1 MFIRFTILCFFVM
14 LCVACAAQISVVPV
28 REDTNQGNT
37 NRDVTNWG
45 GGNVQDSFFVL
56 QRKIAGEFT
65 DFTVDN
71 LGNIYV
77 LNQTGQLKKMG
88 PAGDSIAVFNNV
100 RQYGKVHFID
110 VSNPLKVLLYFKD
123 FGTVVILDRFLNTR
137 GTLDL
142 RRQQLFQVKSIA
154 QAYDNNLWAFD
165 ELESKLKRVGED
177 GRIIDQSSD
186 FRLIFDST
194 PSPSFIVDQ
203 NKLVYLY
210 DATKGVYLF
219 DYYGAFKNRIRF
231 IGWTDFSVINNTIFG
246 RDAGMLYR
254 YEPGTLNLQQ
264 YPIPTGMQSA
274 RKIKIMPGNLYLL
287 RDHQLEIYTYR

>member
-1 MFIRFTILCFFVM
+1 MFLRITIL
-14 LCVACAAQISVVPV
+14 LCLLGGGYLTGVAQSALV
-28 REDTNQGNT
+28 RGDTNQGDT
-37 NRDVTNWG
+37 
-45 GGNVQDSFFVL
+45 FFIL

-77 LNQTGQLKKMG
+77 LSQAGQLKKMS

-110 VSNPLKVLLYFKD
+110 VTNPLKVLLYFKD
-123 FGTVVILDRFLNTR
+123 FGTVVTLDRFLNTR
-137 GTLDL
+137 STLDL
-142 RRQQLFQVKSIA
+142 RKLQLFQVKSIG
-154 QAYDNNLWAFD
+154 QAYDNNIWAFD

-177 GRIIDQSSD
+177 GRIIDQSTD
-186 FRLIFDST
+186 FRLLFDSV

-203 NKLVYLY
+203 NKQLYLY
-210 DATKGVYLF
+210 DSSKGVYLF

-231 IGWTDFSVINNTIFG
+231 TGWTDFSVINNTIFG

-264 YPIPTGMQSA
+264 YRIPATMQQA
-274 RKIKIMPGNLYLL
+274 RKIKIIPGNLYLL
-287 RDHQLEIYTYR
+287 RDHQLEVYSYR

>member
-1 MFIRFTILCFFVM
+1 M
-14 LCVACAAQISVVPV
+14 ACAAQTGVVPV
-28 REDTNQGNT
+28 REDTNRGGSSEDANRGGST
-37 NRDVTNWG
+37 NPS
-45 GGNVQDSFFVL
+45 DSFFIL

-71 LGNIYV
+71 LGNLYV

-88 PAGDSIAVFNNV
+88 PAGESIAVFNNV
-100 RQYGKVHFID
+100 RQYGKIHFID
-110 VSNPLKVLLYFKD
+110 VTNPLKVLLYFKD
-123 FGTVVILDRFLNTR
+123 FGTVVILDRFLNAR
-137 GTLDL
+137 ATLDL
-142 RRQQLFQVKSIA
+142 RRRQLFQVKSIG
-154 QAYDNNLWAFD
+154 QAYDNNIWVFD

-177 GRIIDQSSD
+177 GRIIDQSAD
-186 FRLIFDST
+186 FRLIFDSM

-231 IGWTDFSVINNTIFG
+231 TGWTDFSVINNTLFG

-254 YEPGTLNLQQ
+254 YEPGTLNLLQ
-264 YPIPTGMQSA
+264 YPIPVAMQNA

-287 RDHQLEIYTYR
+287 RDHQLEVYSYR

>member
-1 MFIRFTILCFFVM
+1 MITRITILLLFISTS
-14 LCVACAAQISVVPV
+14 LLAAGQTTPV
-28 REDTNQGNT
+28 RADRNQGDT
-37 NRDVTNWG
+37 
-45 GGNVQDSFFVL
+45 FFIL
-56 QRKIAGEFT
+56 QQKIEGEFT

-100 RQYGKVHFID
+100 RQYGKIHFID
-110 VSNPLKVLLYFKD
+110 VSNPLRILLYFKD
-123 FGTVVILDRFLNTR
+123 FGTVITLDRFLNTR
-137 GTLDL
+137 SALDL
-142 RRQQLFQVKSIA
+142 RRRQLFQVKSIGL
-154 QAYDNNLWAFD
+154 AYDNNIWVFD

-177 GRIIDQSSD
+177 GRIIDQSTD
-186 FRLIFDST
+186 FRLIFDSM

-210 DATKGVYLF
+210 DTSKGVYLF

-231 IGWTDFSVINNTIFG
+231 TGWTDFSVINNTIFG

-264 YPIPTGMQSA
+264 YPIPATMQHA

-287 RDHQLEIYTYR
+287 RDHQLEIYSYR

>member
-1 MFIRFTILCFFVM
+1 MFLRITILCLFISGC
-14 LCVACAAQISVVPV
+14 LTGAAQTTVV
-28 REDTNQGNT
+28 RGDASRT
-37 NRDVTNWG
+37 
-45 GGNVQDSFFVL
+45 DSFFIL
-56 QRKIAGEFT
+56 QQKIAGEFT

-77 LNQTGQLKKMG
+77 LSQTGQLKKMG

-110 VSNPLKVLLYFKD
+110 VTNPLKVLLYFKD
-123 FGTVVILDRFLNTR
+123 FGTVVTLDRFLNTR
-137 GTLDL
+137 STLDL
-142 RRQQLFQVKSIA
+142 RRRQLFQVKSIG
-154 QAYDNNLWAFD
+154 QAYDNNIWVFD

-177 GRIIDQSSD
+177 GRLIDQSTD
-186 FRLIFDST
+186 FRLIFDSM

-210 DATKGVYLF
+210 DVNKGVYLF

-231 IGWTDFSVINNTIFG
+231 TGWIDFSVINNTLFG

-254 YEPGTLNLQQ
+254 YEPGTLNLRQ
-264 YPIPTGMQSA
+264 YPIPAAMQNA

-287 RDHQLEIYTYR
+287 RDKQLEIYSYR

>member
-1 MFIRFTILCFFVM
+1 MFLRITIL
-14 LCVACAAQISVVPV
+14 LCLLEGGYLSGVAQSIPV
-28 REDTNQGNT
+28 REDTNRGDT
-37 NRDVTNWG
+37 
-45 GGNVQDSFFVL
+45 FFIL

-77 LNQTGQLKKMG
+77 LSQAGQLKKMG

-110 VSNPLKVLLYFKD
+110 VTNPLKVLLYFKD
-123 FGTVVILDRFLNTR
+123 FGTIVTLDRFLNTR
-137 GTLDL
+137 STLDL
-142 RRQQLFQVKSIA
+142 RRLQLFQVKSIG
-154 QAYDNNLWAFD
+154 QAYDNNIWVFD

-177 GRIIDQSSD
+177 GRIIDQSTD
-186 FRLIFDST
+186 FRLLFDSV

-203 NKLVYLY
+203 NKQLYLY
-210 DATKGVYLF
+210 DSSKGVYLF

-231 IGWTDFSVINNTIFG
+231 TGWTDFSVINNTIFG

-264 YPIPTGMQSA
+264 YRIPATMQQA
-274 RKIKIMPGNLYLL
+274 RKIKIIPGNLYLL
-287 RDHQLEIYTYR
+287 RDHQLEVYSYR